1 MANQK
6 IHLLLEVAAVESL
19 EYPEYAVDI
28 TRRSPACFLFLIDQ
42 SASMAQPFGDRT
54 PGAPVLT
61 KAEGV
66 AQALNNLL
74 RSLVL
79 SASKSDGI
87 RNYYEIGVIGYGE
100 TADFAWRGALAGSG
114 LVAIRDVA
122 NNFLRVNR
130 SAEDSAPNPVWIEPT
145 AKGSTPMCDAL
156 QLAKQTLGRW
166 VNQNNNCFPPIVV
179 HITDGEA
186 TDGDPGPLLEEI
198 GNLRTAHGGVLL
210 FHVHLSSSR
219 AAEPASFPDSP
230 ADLPDA
236 FARLLYKYS
245 SPLTPFMRSIA
256 WDNGQMLTDDARA
269 FVLNADPSL
278 MVLAMEIGTRPG
290 KLW

>member
-1 MANQK
+1 METLDYPQY
-6 IHLLLEVAAVESL
+6 AA
-19 EYPEYAVDI
+19 DI

-42 SASMAQPFGDRT
+42 SSSMAQPFGDRNAALPT
-54 PGAPVLT
+54 LT

-87 RNYYEIGVIGYGE
+87 RNYFEVGIIGYGE

-130 SAEDSAPNPVWIEPT
+130 SAEDGSPQPVWIEPV
-145 AKGSTPMCDAL
+145 AKGSTLMCDAL
-156 QLAKQTLGRW
+156 DLAKHTLGRW
-166 VNQNNNCFPPIVV
+166 VNQNNSCFPPIVV

-186 TDGDPGPLLEEI
+186 TDGDPAKLMEEI
-198 GNLRTAHGGVLL
+198 GNLQTAHGKTLL

-219 AAEPASFPDSP
+219 SAAPASFPDSP
-230 ADLPDA
+230 DELPDA
-236 FARLLYKYS
+236 FARLLYEHS
-245 SPLTPFMRSIA
+245 SPLTPYMRSIA
-256 WDNGQMLTDDARA
+256 WDNGQMLSEQSRA

-290 KLW
+290 RLW

>member
-1 MANQK
+1 MD
-6 IHLLLEVAAVESL
+6 SM
-19 EYPEYAVDI
+19 EYPQYAADI

-42 SASMAQPFGDRT
+42 SSSMAQPFGDRSEHLPT
-54 PGAPVLT
+54 LT

-87 RNYYEIGVIGYGE
+87 RNYFEVGIIGYGE

-130 SAEDSAPNPVWIEPT
+130 SAEDGSPQPVWIEPV
-145 AKGSTPMCDAL
+145 AKGSTLMCDAL
-156 QLAKQTLGRW
+156 HLTKQTLGRW
-166 VNQNNNCFPPIVV
+166 VNQNHNCFPPIVV

-186 TDGDPGPLLEEI
+186 TDGDPAPLLEEI
-198 GNLRTAHGGVLL
+198 GELRTAHGKALL

-219 AAEPASFPDSP
+219 TAEPASFPDSP
-230 ADLPDA
+230 ENLPDT
-236 FARLLYKYS
+236 FARLLYEHS
-245 SPLTPFMRSIA
+245 SPLTPYMRTIA
-256 WDNGQMLTDDARA
+256 WENGQMLTENSRA